1 MRKFTPAQGCLARA
15 CALVALLGP
24 SQVRAQAAFGP
35 ALNEPTP
42 ALAQFATAYSSVRDY
57 TTSATVFERLND
69 GSRVE
74 SRTYAFKVLV
84 PSAASATIVAGPGA
98 GVVTAWHGGGTVTTH
113 EAGPLAAIKLTVAI
127 DDPRVQ
133 TLRGDTVDTGTF
145 TYDLQYMLATPGT
158 LGESAGPTIAGT
170 ATRAVTL
177 QVKDPAVAA
186 VTKAV
191 LDVSTA
197 SHLPLRR
204 QLYVG
209 ATIVKTETF
218 ADTKTN
224 VGLALADLDG

>member
-1 MRKFTPAQGCLARA
+1 MRNITGARGCLARA
-15 CALVALLGP
+15 GALVALLGP
-24 SQVRAQAAFGP
+24 SHVCAQAAFGP
-35 ALNEPTP
+35 AVNEPTP
-42 ALAQFATAYSSVRDY
+42 ALAQFATAVASLRDY
-57 TTSATVFERLND
+57 TTTAVVFEQLND
-69 GSRVE
+69 GSQVE

-84 PSAASATIVAGPGA
+84 PSALSATIVSGPGA
-98 GVVTAWHGGGTVTTH
+98 GAATAWRGGGTVTTH
-113 EAGPLAAIKLTVAI
+113 QAGRLAAIKLTVAI

-158 LGESAGPTIAGT
+158 LAESAGPTIAGS

-177 QVKDPAVAA
+177 RVKDPAVAA

-197 SHLPLRR
+197 SHLPVRR
-204 QLYVG
+204 QLFVG
-209 ATIVKTETF
+209 STIVKTETF
-218 ADTKTN
+218 AATKTN